1 MKGVEWDVET
11 KIEVAIAWL
20 ITGSIEKASEMTA
33 IPART
38 IRDWTKQLW
47 WDDVVDTAKGIK
59 QKELDALWTGLIHK
73 SADALRDR
81 VDNGDSVL
89 DKFGNIK
96 KVPIKGK
103 DLAFI
108 TAIAVDKRALARGQ
122 ATSRTERISIE
133 EKLKK
138 IGDELELR
146 AEKNESTNP
155 TQVH

>member
-1 MKGVEWDVET
+1 MSKGVSWDFET
-11 KIEVAIAWL
+11 RVNAAICWL
-20 ITGSIEKASEMTA
+20 VTGSVEKASEMSE
-33 IPART
+33 IPPRT
-38 IRDWTKQLW
+38 IRDWMKQPW
-47 WDDVVDTAKGIK
+47 WDDVVDTVKGIK

-96 KVPIKGK
+96 KIPIKGK

-122 ATSRTERISIE
+122 ATSRTEKVSIT
-133 EKLKK
+133 EKLNEISKHLETLDNENPSKK
-138 IGDELELR
+138 EL
-146 AEKNESTNP
+146 
-155 TQVH
+155 H

>member
-1 MKGVEWDVET
+1 MSKGIEWDFET
-11 KIEVAIAWL
+11 RVNAAICWL
-20 ITGSIEKASEMTA
+20 VTGSVEKASVMSE
-33 IPART
+33 IPERT
-38 IRDWTKQLW
+38 IRDWIKQPW

-133 EKLKK
+133 EKLSK
-138 IGDELELR
+138 IGEKLESM
-146 AEKNESTNP
+146 AEEEQKETV
-155 TQVH
+155 VH

>member
-1 MKGVEWDVET
+1 MSKGVSWDFET
-11 KIEVAIAWL
+11 RVNAAICWL
-20 ITGSIEKASEMTA
+20 VTGSVEKASEMSE
-33 IPART
+33 IPPRT
-38 IRDWTKQLW
+38 IRDWMKQPW

-96 KVPIKGK
+96 KIPIKGK

-133 EKLKK
+133 EKLSK
-138 IGDELELR
+138 IGEKLESM
-146 AEKNESTNP
+146 AEEEQKETV
-155 TQVH
+155 VH